1 MFGRK
6 PRGSQNDEAL
16 AALIADAR
24 RWDYGGGRHARRA
37 EQPLLSLRDVTLML
51 RERPSDR

>member
-6 PRGSQNDEAL
+6 SRGSQNDEAL

-24 RWDYGGGRHARRA
+24 RWDGGRHARRA
-37 EQPLLSLRDVTLML
+37 EQPLPLRDTTAML
-51 RERPSDR
+51 RERQSDR

>member
-6 PRGSQNDEAL
+6 PRGSRNDEAL

-24 RWDYGGGRHARRA
+24 RWDHGGRHARRA
-37 EQPLLSLRDVTLML
+37 EQPLSLRDMTVML